1 MRDTVAAI
9 LNGCDACQ
17 RMKYD
22 RKPIK
27 PVLQLTQTQ
36 DAPFQEVFI
45 DLFTIDGIY
54 YLTLVDAFSKL
65 AQAIEVTNRSTPEV
79 IRALIK
85 YFSYYGI
92 PKKITCDPG
101 KEFNNELMKELMT
114 MYKIDLHITTPNN
127 PNSTSIVERFYS
139 TIIEIYRLAKYDQ
152 KCTDAASVMTY
163 AILAYNNTIHS
174 TTELTP
180 FEVVFGHTDSSK
192 IFEGN
197 FEKNYMQQL
206 LKDHAKRTKFLYKHI
221 AQMTLL
227 GKEKVKEK
235 KGDQDKRFNE
245 LQQTIGGIK
254 EQNDALTNSVDLM
267 SQKYDEFITRIA
279 QLEAERKEDK
289 KLIHIL
295 EEKIEYLE
303 KKNRTTGIEI
313 RNIPKA
319 TGETKQDLCK
329 LVQKLGNTLKIDI
342 KYSDVKDIYRIN
354 TKDGTNPIVAEL
366 TTVLLKENII
376 KEVKSFNK
384 NKNKG
389 EKLNTTHFNSHQP
402 MKPVF
407 VSETL
412 TILIVSVQTFVR
424 VANDVN

>member
-1 MRDTVAAI
+1 MSMPLKRTPPNSPMPSTADEQDSHEKAKS
-9 LNGCDACQ
+9 LNLQQSTQ
-17 RMKYD
+17 RQNYD
-22 RKPIK
+22 SAPDLPSLANIAERKK
-27 PVLQLTQTQ
+27 RKH
-36 DAPFQEVFI
+36 
-45 DLFTIDGIY
+45 DGS
-54 YLTLVDAFSKL
+54 TDEAFSITSVLK
-65 AQAIEVTNRSTPEV
+65 EMFST
-79 IRALIK
+79 
-85 YFSYYGI
+85 FS
-92 PKKITCDPG
+92 K
-101 KEFNNELMKELMT
+101 
-114 MYKIDLHITTPNN
+114 
-127 PNSTSIVERFYS
+127 
-139 TIIEIYRLAKYDQ
+139 
-152 KCTDAASVMTY
+152 
-163 AILAYNNTIHS
+163 
-174 TTELTP
+174 
-180 FEVVFGHTDSSK
+180 
-192 IFEGN
+192 
-197 FEKNYMQQL
+197 
-206 LKDHAKRTKFLYKHI
+206 
-221 AQMTLL
+221 
-227 GKEKVKEK
+227 
-235 KGDQDKRFNE
+235 DQDKRFNE

-412 TILIVSVQTFVR
+412 TSKTQRLFHLAREFQKNYRYAFCWTSHGTIYLRKEEKAPAIKIASDIDLQDLR
-424 VANDVN
+424 KAE

>member
-1 MRDTVAAI
+1 MPPDNEDLVKRFLKEYINLKTKYFIYFEDLRHRKLFTKVIIYLFKKGSVEFLECTERVVYIEDEKEQKAIVLKMHEGKTCHRGIKETLVRIRRHYYWLNMRDTVAAI

-127 PNSTSIVERFYS
+127 PNSTSIVERFHS

-235 KGDQDKRFNE
+235 KGGE
-245 LQQTIGGIK
+245 TGH
-254 EQNDALTNSVDLM
+254 
-267 SQKYDEFITRIA
+267 EF
-279 QLEAERKEDK
+279 
-289 KLIHIL
+289 
-295 EEKIEYLE
+295 
-303 KKNRTTGIEI
+303 
-313 RNIPKA
+313 A
-319 TGETKQDLCK
+319 TGE
-329 LVQKLGNTLKIDI
+329 DI
-342 KYSDVKDIYRIN
+342 YVKDINIRKS
-354 TKDGTNPIVAEL
+354 KDKPRYNKAE
-366 TTVLLKENII
+366 VVGQVQRNII
-376 KEVKSFNK
+376 PVRIGHRDTKVPIKNVKRRP
-384 NKNKG
+384 
-389 EKLNTTHFNSHQP
+389 Q
-402 MKPVF
+402 V
-407 VSETL
+407 VSGHPDPDHVEPGP
-412 TILIVSVQTFVR
+412 SSAQ
-424 VANDVN
+424 N